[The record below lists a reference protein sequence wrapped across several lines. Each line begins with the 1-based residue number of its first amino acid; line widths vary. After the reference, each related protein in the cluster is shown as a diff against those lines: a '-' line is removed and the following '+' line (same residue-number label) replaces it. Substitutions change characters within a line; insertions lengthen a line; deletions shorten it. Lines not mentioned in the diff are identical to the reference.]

1 MKKIP
6 LIILLLALFSSFVL
20 AGAIISTFEAEPG
33 FNKVTLKWSTM
44 IESNLKGFEVER
56 STDSKTF
63 QKVGFVAAAG
73 NSTVKKDYVYEDK
86 TVFKAA
92 ATTYYYKLKIVNN
105 DDSFSYFNKVIQ
117 VVPQISGVRHTWG
130 SIKAMFR

>member
-6 LIILLLALFSSFVL
+6 LIILSLTLLCSLAL
-20 AGAIISTFEAEPG
+20 AGAIITTFEAEPG
-33 FNKVTLKWSTM
+33 FNKVTLKWSTT

-56 STDSKTF
+56 STDANTF
-63 QKVGFVAAAG
+63 QKVGFIEAAG
-73 NSTVKKDYVYEDK
+73 NSTEKKDYQYEDK
-86 TVFKAA
+86 TVFKSA
-92 ATTYYYKLKIVNN
+92 ATTYHYRLKIINI
-105 DDSFSYFNKVIQ
+105 DGSFSYYNKVIQ